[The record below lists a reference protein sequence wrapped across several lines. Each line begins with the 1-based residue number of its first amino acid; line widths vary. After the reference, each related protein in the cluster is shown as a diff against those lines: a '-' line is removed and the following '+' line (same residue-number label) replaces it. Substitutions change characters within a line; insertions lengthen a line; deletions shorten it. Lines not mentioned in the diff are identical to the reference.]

1 MRYALVAAALL
12 VGATAAYAG
21 GPGCGHGSR
30 MDKLTAD
37 LNLDDTQAA
46 QVEEILKSSHER
58 MRAQHEAIHEETLA
72 QLRGVLTEE
81 QIQTLQA
88 RWERHG
94 PKRARMEEGV

>member
-1 MRYALVAAALL
+1 MRYALLAAALL
-12 VGATAAYAG
+12 FGATAYAG
-21 GPGCGHGSR
+21 GPGCAHGSR

-37 LNLDDTQAA
+37 LNLDETQSA

-58 MRAQHEAIHEETLA
+58 MRAQHETIHEDTLA

-81 QIQTLQA
+81 QVQTLQA

-94 PKRARMEEGV
+94 HKSHDRVEEGV